1 MTAKSKSALAVILFL
16 LLAATAGVVFYQKTR
31 TDFQRQLAQ
40 LSAELQE
47 ANAKLSDADQKLA
60 QLQSERDR
68 YKTDAAE
75 VLRLRGEISSLKT
88 ALKAA
93 EQKLAAQKPPPQAAR
108 AEPVPQMQNAT
119 TPPAFTTYQEMAQFA
134 GNLRKKAFSGQ
145 PLTDQEKQWLQQA
158 RPELEKLERL
168 PAEFAEFQSSLIQ
181 SAAGINDPQ
190 KVEQIRQIIQ
200 RVYEGAVAR
209 NLDIPSRPADDQQ
222 WKDAR
227 HQLDRRGTS
236 AVQNLLS
243 ESERAAFDRVFIG
256 IMGVDLGTGVDR
268 TLYPDGFL
276 GGPVPGPRQ

>member
-1 MTAKSKSALAVILFL
+1 MWK
-16 LLAATAGVVFYQKTR
+16 Q
-31 TDFQRQLAQ
+31 QLAQ
-40 LSAELQE
+40 L
-47 ANAKLSDADQKLA
+47 
-60 QLQSERDR
+60 QLERDR
-68 YKTDAAE
+68 YKTNAAE
-75 VLRLRGEISSLKT
+75 VLRLRGEISTLRT

-93 EQKLAAQKPPPQAAR
+93 EQKLAAQKPPSQPSAR
-108 AEPVPQMQNAT
+108 AEPAQQMQNAAI
-119 TPPAFTTYQEMAQFA
+119 PPGFTTYQEMAQFA
-134 GNLRKKAFSGQ
+134 GNLRKKAFSGE

-158 RPELEKLERL
+158 KPELEKLERS

-236 AVQNLLS
+236 AVQNLMS

-276 GGPVPGPRQ
+276 RGPVPGPRQ

>member
-1 MTAKSKSALAVILFL
+1 MTAKSKGALAVILVL
-16 LLAATAGVVFYQKTR
+16 LLAVAAGVVLYQKTR
-31 TDFQRQLAQ
+31 TDFARQLAQ
-40 LSAELQE
+40 LSAELQK

-68 YKTDAAE
+68 YKSEAAE
-75 VLRLRGEISSLKT
+75 VLRLRGEVSTLRA

-93 EQKLAAQKPPPQAAR
+93 EQKLSAQKPPPQGAQSVQ
-108 AEPVPQMQNAT
+108 EMQNAI
-119 TPPAFTTYQEMAQFA
+119 PPTFTTIQEMAQFA
-134 GNLRKKAFSGQ
+134 GNLRTKAFSGQ

-158 RPELEKLERL
+158 KPELEKLERS

-190 KVEQIRQIIQ
+190 KMEQIRQIIQ

-222 WKDAR
+222 WKGAR

-256 IMGVDLGTGVDR
+256 IMGVDLGTGVDKS
-268 TLYPDGFL
+268 LYPDGFL
-276 GGPVPGPRQ
+276 GGAAPGPRQ

>member
-1 MTAKSKSALAVILFL
+1 MEK
-16 LLAATAGVVFYQKTR
+16 
-31 TDFQRQLAQ
+31 QLAQ
-40 LSAELQE
+40 VSAELQE
-47 ANAKLSDADQKLA
+47 ADVKLSDADQKLTR
-60 QLQSERDR
+60 LQSERDQ
-68 YKTDAAE
+68 YKTEAAE
-75 VLRLRGEISSLKT
+75 VHRLRGEISTLRT

-93 EQKLAAQKPPPQAAR
+93 EQKLSAQKPPSPASAATQ
-108 AEPVPQMQNAT
+108 PVQEMQNAAI
-119 TPPAFTTYQEMAQFA
+119 PPTFATYQEMAQFA
-134 GNLRKKAFSGQ
+134 GNLRKKAFGGP

-158 RPELEKLERL
+158 KPELEKLERS

-190 KVEQIRQIIQ
+190 KMEQIRQIIQ

-209 NLDIPSRPADDQQ
+209 NLDIPSRPTDDQQ

-236 AVQNLLS
+236 AVQNLMS

-268 TLYPDGFL
+268 SLYPEGFL
-276 GGPVPGPRQ
+276 GGPVQGPRR